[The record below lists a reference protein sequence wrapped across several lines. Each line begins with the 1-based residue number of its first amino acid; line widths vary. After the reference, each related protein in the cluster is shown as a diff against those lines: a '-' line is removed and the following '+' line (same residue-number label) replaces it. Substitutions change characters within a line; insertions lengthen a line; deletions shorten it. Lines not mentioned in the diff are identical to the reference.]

1 MKISND
7 NFIYQLHVKNE
18 DALMYVIDEYG
29 GLIKAVIRKNM
40 SCLRLKQDECFN
52 DVLLSIWEHIDSFHS
67 DNNSFK
73 NWIAAI
79 AKYKSI
85 DYMRKYK
92 YETDKIAYGEME
104 NYELQSEDRMEIFDN
119 EISERME
126 ELLSVLK
133 PKDREILIRIYAN
146 EEPVEQVS
154 RNLNIEKSV
163 IYNRVSRAK
172 KKLRTQKGV

>member
-7 NFIYQLHVKNE
+7 NFIYQLRVKNE

-92 YETDKIAYGEME
+92 YETDKIAYDEME